1 MNKVEK
7 FLRKN
12 DKFSAILYFT
22 ILAYF
27 IFDVYSYFNKKESII
42 NVPEIID
49 TSLFFFFLYMTYIVV
64 MIQKDIKNK
73 KSSK

>member
-12 DKFSAILYFT
+12 DKFSAIIYFT
-22 ILAYF
+22 ILVYF